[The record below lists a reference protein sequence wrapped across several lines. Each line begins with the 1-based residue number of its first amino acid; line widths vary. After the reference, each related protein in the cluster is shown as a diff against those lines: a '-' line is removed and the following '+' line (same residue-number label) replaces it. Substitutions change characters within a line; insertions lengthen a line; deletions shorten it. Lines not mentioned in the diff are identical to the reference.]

1 MDYIPPKMLTNR
13 NATTSDRLTTVL
25 SYGALILLG
34 YLVCLIV
41 APFAIP
47 LAWSAILAIFFS
59 PVYAKVSKRS
69 TPTRGAVVCTI
80 GVTLLLIVP
89 VLLVMTYA
97 GREALEAASFFK
109 QKMGSG
115 SLLPQRVVDYLQ
127 AHLPASMENVDIVG
141 PLRQGA
147 ERAAAYVA
155 SRLADLV
162 KNLFAFVVNL
172 LILLFALFFMFRD
185 GGKILRAVR
194 HLIPFDRAIQDE
206 MLSESRDLIFAS
218 VAVALLIAA
227 IQGLLGGIA
236 FAVTGLTAPVFMG
249 VLIAFCSIVPVVGS
263 ALVWV
268 PASLWL
274 GFHGHWWKALVVVAI
289 SGGVATVAD
298 NIARPLLLRN
308 RTRLNDLLLFISILG
323 GLDVF
328 GLIGLVIGPTVV
340 AAALAV
346 FQVYAEHREQ
356 EERLQEG
363 TA

>member
-1 MDYIPPKMLTNR
+1 MPTNR

-34 YLVCLIV
+34 YMVMLIV
-41 APFAIP
+41 APFAVP

-59 PVYAKVSKRS
+59 PAYVHMAKRS
-69 TPTRGAVVCTI
+69 TPTRAAVVCTI
-80 GVTLLLIVP
+80 AVTVLLIVP
-89 VLLVMTYA
+89 VLLILTYA
-97 GREALEAASFFK
+97 GRQALEASSFFR
-109 QKMGSG
+109 QMLGSG
-115 SLLPQRVVDYLQ
+115 SLLPQRAANYVQ
-127 AHLPASMENVDIVG
+127 AHLPASMQDLDIVG

-147 ERAAAYVA
+147 ERVAGYIAA
-155 SRLADLV
+155 RLGELV
-162 KNLFAFVVNL
+162 KDLFAFVVNL

-194 HLIPFDRAIQDE
+194 HLIPFDREIQDE
-206 MLSESRDLIFAS
+206 MLGESRDLIFAS
-218 VAVALLIAA
+218 VAVALLVAA
-227 IQGLLGGIA
+227 IQGLLGGMA

-249 VLIAFCSIVPVVGS
+249 VLIAFCSIVPVAGS
-263 ALVWV
+263 ALIWV
-268 PASLWL
+268 PAALWL

-289 SGGVATVAD
+289 SGGVASVLD
-298 NIARPLLLRN
+298 NIARPLLMRN

-356 EERLQEG
+356 EERLQDG

>member
-1 MDYIPPKMLTNR
+1 MRTNR

-34 YLVCLIV
+34 YLVVLIV

-59 PVYAKVSKRS
+59 PVYVHVAKRS
-69 TPTRGAVVCTI
+69 TPTRAAVVCTI

-89 VLLVMTYA
+89 VMLVLTYA
-97 GREALEAASFFK
+97 GREALEASAFFK
-109 QKMGSG
+109 QMLGSG
-115 SLLPQRVVDYLQ
+115 SLLPQRAANYVQ
-127 AHLPASMENVDIVG
+127 AHLPASMQDVDIVG
-141 PLRQGA
+141 PLRQGG
-147 ERAAAYVA
+147 ERVATYIAA
-155 SRLADLV
+155 RLGELV

-185 GGKILRAVR
+185 GGKILRAIR
-194 HLIPFDRAIQDE
+194 HLIPFDREIQDE

-218 VAVALLIAA
+218 VAVALLVAA
-227 IQGLLGGIA
+227 IQGILGGMA
-236 FAVTGLTAPVFMG
+236 FAVTGLAAPVFMG

-263 ALVWV
+263 ALIWV
-268 PASLWL
+268 PATLWL

-289 SGGVATVAD
+289 SGGVASVLD
-298 NIARPLLLRN
+298 NIARPLLMRN